1 MKIRR
6 VENFPIFDYKE
17 NADIYIVV
25 KMNKNLWNVLG
36 NEMQKKKKKMQNIQ
50 SINTHYGI

>member
-1 MKIRR
+1 
-6 VENFPIFDYKE
+6 
-17 NADIYIVV
+17 
-25 KMNKNLWNVLG
+25 MNKNLWNVLG